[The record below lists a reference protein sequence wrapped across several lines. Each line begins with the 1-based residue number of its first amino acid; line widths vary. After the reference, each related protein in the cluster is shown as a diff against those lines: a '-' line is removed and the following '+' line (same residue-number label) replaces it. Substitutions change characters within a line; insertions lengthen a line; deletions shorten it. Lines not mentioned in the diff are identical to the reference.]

1 MQIKSIKQLKNLK
14 NKAVLVR
21 CDFDIPIKEIK
32 KYRNKKIKII
42 DDTRLKACLP
52 TIEYLLK
59 KKCQRIILM
68 GHLGRPGGK
77 MVKNLSLK
85 PVKNKLKK
93 ILRKDLRFKIYD
105 LKFNFIKKIPDS
117 RFQIPDS
124 QIAMLENL
132 RFYPEEQ
139 KNDKN
144 FAKKLSSLADIYVNE
159 AFAVSHRSAASVDA
173 IQNYLPNYAGLHLE
187 QEIKNLSYVL
197 QKPKRPLVVI
207 IGGAKIETKLP
218 VIKNFIKTAD
228 YILIG
233 GAVANMFFKVMGYEV
248 GKSLVDDKYLVEA
261 RRILKKSETSPDIK
275 SGSPLRSKNSKL
287 EKDKNYS
294 LLITHYSLLLP
305 VDAITS
311 KGKIKS
317 VDEIKKNEYILD
329 IGPQTRTLFC
339 DKIKKARTIVWN
351 GPMGYFEEKRFAK
364 GTNEIAKSILENKKA
379 KSVIGGGETIQQL
392 SNKHKAGEQQ
402 LTKNIFI
409 STGGGAMLEF
419 LAGKKLPGINTLIKR
434 G

>member
-305 VDAITS
+305 VDAMTS

-317 VDEIKKNEYILD
+317 MDEIKKNEYILD

-339 DKIKKARTIVWN
+339 DIIKKARTIVWN
-351 GPMGYFEEKRFAK
+351 GPMGYFEDKRFAK